1 MFVARKHTRSDFSPG
16 GATCSKAAVIVRS
29 WQTWRPSGT
38 QEIGALLC
46 YKYIAPLELTTG

>member
-46 YKYIAPLELTTG
+46 YKYLAPLELTTG